1 MLPEREQIIREIQE
15 GIQKLNGLRKRLK
28 KSPELLPEFKH
39 ILDHLQRN
47 YYLLELIESSHDL
60 QTEMEVKALV
70 EEEKSEHAEMEE
82 AVAEMEAIPEPAVEE
97 TSEAQT
103 EEVVEESVA
112 EMPEELEQEAQDL
125 NVVTSTAIADQE
137 FEDNSL
143 ANKLENQGVSDL
155 KKAIGLNERFYFANE
170 LFKGDGEEYSR
181 AIEELNHLG
190 SMDDARR
197 LITAKYEEKYK
208 WDYESEAVTSFL
220 NLLGRRYQ
228 NS

>member
-1 MLPEREQIIREIQE
+1 MLPEKEQIIREIQE

-28 KSPELLPEFKH
+28 KSPELLPTFKQ
-39 ILDHLQRN
+39 ILDQLQRN

-70 EEEKSEHAEMEE
+70 EEEKSEHPIVDER
-82 AVAEMEAIPEPAVEE
+82 PEPESLEDERPEPEPEIHGVIEE
-97 TSEAQT
+97 T
-103 EEVVEESVA
+103 VA
-112 EMPEELEQEAQDL
+112 EMPEELEQEAKDL
-125 NVVTSTAIADQE
+125 NVIASTPIADQE

-143 ANKLENQGVSDL
+143 ANKLENQGITDL
-155 KKAIGLNERFYFANE
+155 KKAIGLNERFYYANE
-170 LFKGDGEEYSR
+170 LFRGDGAEYSQ
-181 AIEELNHLG
+181 AIEEFNHLG

-208 WDYESEAVTSFL
+208 WDYDSEAVTSFL